1 MGVIVHNVDV
11 DAINAAATAAAS
23 NPEAA
28 LVKMHLGG
36 TWNTDADHVQF
47 SGEVGYPEGMVTLTA
62 DFPSLL
68 GGQGRAPSALAYCFY
83 GAMCCYAS
91 TYATQAAME
100 GVEIDELT
108 ITLDVGVDFRSALG
122 LGDHVPMTAFQFHLE
137 VASDASEGELDR
149 IKELSDKRCP
159 AIWAMNNPV
168 PHHVVVTKQ
177 A

>member
-1 MGVIVHNVDV
+1 MHNVKV
-11 DAINAAATAAAS
+11 DAINAAATAATTD
-23 NPEAA
+23 PESAA
-28 LVKMHLGG
+28 VRMHLGG

-47 SGEVGYPEGMVTLTA
+47 SGEVDYPEGIVTLTA

-68 GGQGRAPSALAYCFY
+68 GGEGRAPSALAYCFY

-108 ITLDVGVDFRSALG
+108 ITLDVGVDFRTALG
-122 LGDHVPMTAFQFHLE
+122 VGDHVPMTAFQFHLE
-137 VASDASEGELDR
+137 VASDASEDELDR
-149 IKELSDKRCP
+149 IKELSDERCP

-168 PHHVVVTKQ
+168 PYHVVMTKQ